1 MPSLVYWQ
9 HERCLEAIQTQCFLH
24 TPSVS
29 AALHRIF
36 EICLTFCR
44 LLSDADTGIREER
57 AREEHSAVTRE
68 FARQSNFLFA
78 YLSNIS
84 SPSASPHLSQLLLRL
99 NFNNFFIAER
109 KMGGEYIEFV
119 S

>member
-1 MPSLVYWQ
+1 MG
-9 HERCLEAIQTQCFLH
+9 TQCFLH

-36 EICLTFCR
+36 ELCLTFCR
-44 LLSDADTGIREER
+44 LLSDAEVAVRDEG
-57 AREEHSAVTRE
+57 AREAHAAVARD
-68 FARQSNFLFA
+68 FSRQSNFLFA

-109 KMGGEYIEFV
+109 RDGVEHNEFAGV
-119 S
+119 